1 MAQLHIPA
9 QLEQAPV
16 ASQPLLQA
24 VKQQIGSVPNL
35 FRLVSNSPAAL
46 EGYLNLSGALG
57 KGSLPKALQ
66 ERISLAISEF
76 NGCEYCLAAHSF
88 IGKNLAKMDE
98 ADILA
103 SRRGHSADRKSN
115 AALVFAL
122 AVATQHGKV
131 GEQAVAAVKAAGFS
145 DAEIVEIVQHV
156 ALNTWTNYINLVAQT
171 EVDFPAVTAIAAA

>member
-9 QLEQAPV
+9 QIEQAPA

-66 ERISLAISEF
+66 ERIALAVSEF

-103 SRRGHSADRKSN
+103 SRHGTSADSKSN

-122 AVATQHGKV
+122 AVAKQHGKV
-131 GEQAVAAVKAAGFS
+131 GAQAVAAVKAAGFS
-145 DAEIVEIVQHV
+145 DAEIVEVVQHV

-171 EVDFPAVTAIAAA
+171 EVDFPAVAAIAAA